1 MERKK
6 ILLSDNVELF
16 MMLENTVF
24 NRKEFE
30 LITARRG
37 QDILKLAKKE
47 EPDLIFMNLI
57 MPDINGELCCRE
69 IKGDVRSAKI
79 PVILVVP
86 GILKKNGDKYKE
98 SGCDDILFKPI
109 NKNDFLNITRKY
121 LCFMERVDNRFNSRM
136 KIKYY
141 IMSKGVHYS
150 YSVDINS
157 GGLFLETENPPMVD
171 TPIELEFQLPH
182 TDSVIRCR
190 ARGAWING
198 PKERKKLELPAG
210 VGIQFLDISTKD
222 KYTIDEYIRN
232 NGLFH

>member
-24 NRKEFE
+24 NRREFE

-47 EPDLIFMNLI
+47 EPDLIFMNLF
-57 MPDINGELCCRE
+57 MTDINGELCCRE
-69 IKGDVRSAKI
+69 LKGDDRSAKI

-86 GILKKNGDKYKE
+86 GTLKKNVDKYRE
-98 SGCDDILFKPI
+98 SGCNDILYKPI
-109 NKNDFLNITRKY
+109 NRNDFLAVTRKY
-121 LCFMERVDNRFNSRM
+121 LCIMERVDDRMNARM

-141 IMSKGVHYS
+141 VMSQEVHYS

-157 GGLFLETENPPMVD
+157 GGLFLETENPPMINTHLD
-171 TPIELEFQLPH
+171 LDFQLPN
-182 TDSVIRCR
+182 TDTVIRCK

-198 PKERKKLELPAG
+198 PKERKKTELPAG
-210 VGIQFLDISTKD
+210 IGLQFLNISPQD
-222 KYTIDEYIRN
+222 KYAINEYIRS
-232 NGLFH
+232 NGVFH